1 MRPVVA
7 IFCIVAAGAQQR
19 DEFSLAL
26 VESHSYHQGELI
38 RAEVKF
44 PSVAAG
50 QPPQERWQM
59 AGILLNPTVGCG
71 SLESP
76 CLVQSHGSRTVVG
89 LVRPM
94 EESGPRAIS
103 LNDYLPALPP
113 RHYQVAVLARKLVLT
128 SSGPTSNTYLYA
140 DPPQYTQSN
149 SIDFDVVAPSPEW
162 INQTIAAS
170 VAKLRTAQPE
180 IAAAEQLRFLDCP
193 TAWRASLDLL
203 PVAEGTLLEGLAETH
218 EPAQV
223 CELMRAAV
231 TAPSQTVSRY
241 YLSTMSRTCARADLP
256 PASNASLAASL
267 ASKEGERKTVAF
279 ETLLELVQQAHPP
292 PEWIPALKSEFIKS
306 YATIEPS
313 RQRQLLSMY
322 ANTLR
327 SPEVV
332 PLLESVF
339 DGWKPG
345 DYFEPE
351 WEAVQNLY
359 QIDPVRAQ
367 VRIVSELKRDRTWL
381 DSSQLDLLPP
391 GAARIT
397 DDELFETLAAA
408 ERGGGW
414 NVALRMTAL
423 AKYATPAALARIKG
437 IYESQEN
444 SCQPE
449 LMAYFVR
456 VDPAYAD
463 RIFHS
468 HAWDMQARPPQCTLQ
483 YFQIT
488 PRIATAP
495 VLEKYIMAYLMNRDV
510 FTKRIAAQSLGKSG
524 SPAALEALWDAFH
537 YFHNYWDGKRAEL
550 ERNNEGVE
558 LEMELRNAI
567 VRGRHWVT
575 TESDLRMIES
585 MCVSERCLN
594 ETQEGLRA
602 RRRPELR

>member
-1 MRPVVA
+1 MRFVVA

-19 DEFSLAL
+19 EEFSLAL

-44 PSVAAG
+44 PSVPAG
-50 QPPQERWQM
+50 QPPQERWRM

-71 SLESP
+71 SLKSP
-76 CLVQSHGSRTVVG
+76 CLFQLGASHAVTG
-89 LVRPM
+89 LMNPI
-94 EESGPRAIS
+94 EESGPRVIS
-103 LNDYLPALPP
+103 LNNYLPVLPP
-113 RHYQVAVLARKLVLT
+113 RHYQASVLARKLVLT
-128 SSGPTSNTYLYA
+128 SSGPMSVTYLFA

-149 SIDFDVVAPSPEW
+149 PIDFDVVAASPEW

-218 EPAQV
+218 EPARV
-223 CELMRAAV
+223 CELMRTAM
-231 TAPSQTVSRY
+231 TAPSQAVSRN
-241 YLSTMSRTCARADLP
+241 YLWTMSRTCARAKLP

-267 ASKEGERKTVAF
+267 ASKEGEKRTVAF
-279 ETLLELVQQAHPP
+279 ETLLELVQQTHPP
-292 PEWIPALKSEFIKS
+292 PEWTPMLKSEFVKS
-306 YATIEPS
+306 YATIETS

-322 ANTLR
+322 ASTLR
-327 SPEVV
+327 SPEIV
-332 PLLESVF
+332 PLLESVL

-345 DYFEPE
+345 DYFEAE
-351 WEAVQNLY
+351 WEAIQNLY

-367 VRIVSELKRDRTWL
+367 ARIVSELKRDRTWL
-381 DSSQLDLLPP
+381 DSSQLDLLPV
-391 GAARIT
+391 GAAHIT

-423 AKYATPAALARIKG
+423 AKYATPAALTRVKA

-456 VDPAYAD
+456 VDPPYAD

-468 HAWDMQARPPQCTLQ
+468 HAWDMQTRPPQCTLQ

-488 PRIATAP
+488 PRIATGP
-495 VLEKYIMAYLMNRDV
+495 VLEKYISAYLMNRDV
-510 FTKRIAAQSLGKSG
+510 FTKKIAARSLGESG
-524 SPAALEALWDAFH
+524 SPAALEALWGAFH
-537 YFHNYWDGKRAEL
+537 YFHNYWDCKQAEL

-558 LEMELRNAI
+558 LEMDLRNAI
-567 VRGRHWVT
+567 VRGRHWIT
-575 TESDLRMIES
+575 TESDLRLIES
-585 MCVSERCLN
+585 TCVSERCLN
-594 ETQEGLRA
+594 ETQENLRA
-602 RRRPELR
+602 RQRSDVR